1 MSRRFSFSGHSSLDL
16 AHSPKTD
23 ILRMQPEELRI
34 ISKFVG
40 KYNSA
45 KEAWKVIDRT
55 KKGYANKRDFDIAL
69 LSVIGRVES
78 NMWTVVNI
86 KKKDTITFKDFKELY
101 SSWMRIDFTKVDDHQ
116 IEEDPTELPT
126 NLIHH
131 LSPRELSD
139 FSTIATGSINEA
151 SIDEAGNN
159 EASVYEEKVS
169 IETPIEDASL
179 LKTPTQ
185 DVDKASVASS
195 ILSEATLHTLQHKTQ
210 QLSDVML
217 EMQVI
222 EQAALDANAELANA
236 LSRESVFKKE
246 NQRLKEELESVKDKL
261 VDCQKHVE
269 GLNTEIHDL
278 LRANLGHSRGD
289 VEVVAVIDGDD
300 VERGGEKIQNNITA
314 IDHDG
319 TSFRN
324 YRDNDDDDSKT
335 GRNSQNSSN
344 NIANDGEKQMMK
356 KSKGVPITEGTDR
369 RIGKKVDCATMT
381 STRTTTSKSS
391 GRGGAR
397 GPYPGCLKCVIL

>member
-1 MSRRFSFSGHSSLDL
+1 MDEYCYSGHSSLDL

-246 NQRLKEELESVKDKL
+246 NQRLKEVS
-261 VDCQKHVE
+261 
-269 GLNTEIHDL
+269 
-278 LRANLGHSRGD
+278 LGM
-289 VEVVAVIDGDD
+289 V
-300 VERGGEKIQNNITA
+300 
-314 IDHDG
+314 
-319 TSFRN
+319 F
-324 YRDNDDDDSKT
+324 
-335 GRNSQNSSN
+335 
-344 NIANDGEKQMMK
+344 
-356 KSKGVPITEGTDR
+356 
-369 RIGKKVDCATMT
+369 
-381 STRTTTSKSS
+381 
-391 GRGGAR
+391 
-397 GPYPGCLKCVIL
+397 